1 MFKAH
6 ITEKTLKLAESG
18 KYTFELSRSRRINK
32 IELAKFVK
40 EQFKVTPLKVNTLRK
55 LGKPGTGRH
64 SGRQF
69 AIVQLKPNEK
79 IEGFEVKT
87 EKK

>member
-1 MFKAH
+1 MSKSKYQIIMIKAH

-40 EQFKVTPLKVNTLRK
+40 EQFKVTPVKVNTLKK
-55 LGKPGTGRH
+55 LGR
-64 SGRQF
+64 RF
-69 AIVQLKPNEK
+69 AVVQLKPNEK
-79 IEGFEVKT
+79 IDGFEVKT